1 MTTVE
6 KVSKQAQANID
17 FLTSKEGW
25 KEVKNILSMAAF
37 DMNKKE
43 RKEFFDVMKN
53 ENEKRKFLIYL
64 FSTTA
69 IEASLIQTGVVKK

>member
-25 KEVKNILSMAAF
+25 EKVKNILSMAAF

-69 IEASLIQTGVVKK
+69 IEASLIQTGVVNK